1 MFCEDRDLAR
11 TTRNVLLDDCVEQGA
26 LLMPAHFAPPH
37 AAYVKSKGDRFE
49 LDWDFDN
56 TRGR

>member
-1 MFCEDRDLAR
+1 
-11 TTRNVLLDDCVEQGA
+11 VEQGA

-37 AAYVKSKGDRFE
+37 AAYVKASGDRFE

-56 TRGR
+56 ARGR